1 MCLKAAWI
9 SRASN
14 AEDVNIVQ
22 KSETEHDAALSS
34 DLE

>member
-14 AEDVNIVQ
+14 AEDVNSIQ
-22 KSETEHDAALSS
+22 KSEMEQDAALSS